1 MSKRLLI
8 DARQIEE
15 TRVITTTNDF
25 IDDFEYEVHSRR
37 QLKGNIYLA
46 RVTRVEPSL
55 QAAFVEYGGNRQGFL
70 AFSEI
75 HPDYYR
81 IPVEDRQKLIAEVSA
96 KTDEELNINNNIS
109 DENEDDVSEEEL
121 RKVKRNLYRNYKIQE
136 VIARRQI
143 LLVQVVKEER
153 GTKGAALTTYIS
165 IAGRYCVLMPNTPRG
180 GGVSRKIAN
189 VTDRR
194 RLKSVVENLDVSP
207 GMAVIVRTA
216 GSKRTKLE
224 IKRDYLNSIAIW
236 ENVKNLTLESNAPFL
251 IHEEGSL
258 VKRAIR
264 DLYHSDIDEVLVEGL
279 EAYRSCKDYMKAL
292 MPSHAKKVQQY
303 NDEKIPL
310 FQKYKLD
317 AQLSD
322 IFNPRVT
329 LKSGGYLII
338 DQTEALVAVD
348 VNSGKATRER
358 SIEDTALKTNLEA
371 AEEFARQ
378 ARLRDLSGLV
388 VIDFIDMEES
398 KNRITIE
405 KKLKDAM
412 RKDRARIQIGEISS
426 FGLLELSRQRLR
438 PSVVESSSE
447 LCSHCGGSGRIQ
459 SIEVSAIQIL
469 RSIEEEGS
477 DEKNIGVNIHAHSN
491 VILHILNN
499 KRVQLNEIE
508 TRYDIVIQF
517 INDNSF
523 IPPLKKIET
532 IQKPNLNKANP
543 NKPNPNKP
551 NPNPNPNKP
560 NPNLNPNKPNPNKPN
575 PNKPKLEIAEN
586 KELSTS
592 DEDENQ
598 RRKKR
603 GRRIGRRKKKF
614 DDQAFPEINIK
625 EEKEDDKSE
634 DKSEDKS
641 DFHPNQLIP
650 NQDIKA
656 RQPRRNYKKKDN
668 SQIKDDD
675 LDKKSL
681 IDENTMKQEN
691 KKNVKKSIVSSNK
704 KTKLEETIEDKV
716 NKDKVKSD
724 GNVNLREIKTSAPI
738 EVNKVDEKSDSKK
751 PKKKGWWST

>member
-8 DARQIEE
+8 DARQTEE
-15 TRVITTTNDF
+15 TRVITTTNDV

-96 KTDEELNINNNIS
+96 KTDEELNINQNIS

-189 VTDRR
+189 ITDRR
-194 RLKSVVENLDVSP
+194 RLKNVVENLDVSE

-216 GSKRTKLE
+216 GSKRTKVE
-224 IKRDYLNSIAIW
+224 IKRDYLNSMATW
-236 ENVKNLTLESNAPFL
+236 ENVKKLTLESNAPFL

-264 DLYHSDIDEVLVEGL
+264 DLYHSDIDEVLVEGI
-279 EAYRSCKDYMKAL
+279 EAYRSCKDYMKSL

-317 AQLSD
+317 AQLTD

-338 DQTEALVAVD
+338 DQTEALVAID

-358 SIEDTALKTNLEA
+358 SIENTALKTNLEA

-388 VIDFIDMEES
+388 VIDFIDMEEI
-398 KNRITIE
+398 KNRNNIE
-405 KKLKDAM
+405 KKLKEAM

-426 FGLLELSRQRLR
+426 FGLLELSRQRIR

-459 SIEVSAIQIL
+459 SIEVSAVQIL

-477 DEKNIGVNIHAHSN
+477 DEKNIGINIHTHSS

-499 KRVQLNEIE
+499 KRIQLSEIE
-508 TRYDIVIQF
+508 TRYNIIIQF
-517 INDNSF
+517 INDDSL
-523 IPPLKKIET
+523 IPPLKRIET
-532 IQKPNLNKANP
+532 IQKPNLNK
-543 NKPNPNKP
+543 PNPNKL
-551 NPNPNPNKP
+551 NPKK
-560 NPNLNPNKPNPNKPN
+560 LNPNKSNPNKSN
-575 PNKPKLEIAEN
+575 PETIQN
-586 KELSTS
+586 KELTVS

-598 RRKKR
+598 NRKKR
-603 GRRIGRRKKKF
+603 GRRIGRRKQRF
-614 DDQAFPEINIK
+614 DEQMPIGNSVK
-625 EEKEDDKSE
+625 EEITEEKKVKESSVGD
-634 DKSEDKS
+634 
-641 DFHPNQLIP
+641 I
-650 NQDIKA
+650 QDIKN
-656 RQPRRNYKKKDN
+656 QNIKTPQLRRNH
-668 SQIKDDD
+668 Q
-675 LDKKSL
+675 
-681 IDENTMKQEN
+681 
-691 KKNVKKSIVSSNK
+691 KKNVKQIKNNNLNKAKQIDESITIENNK
-704 KTKLEETIEDKV
+704 KTIKKV
-716 NKDKVKSD
+716 VAPKNKKIQSE
-724 GNVNLREIKTSAPI
+724 NIAQLREVKTSSPI
-738 EVNKVDEKSDSKK
+738 EVVKVDEGSNSTK